1 MRERAHLAGGWVTAG
16 PDGEQFRVTAFV
28 PYGLRTAETA
38 ESGGVAGAADGDAGA
53 EHPQEAHPQEAQ
65 AEAALRG

>member
-38 ESGGVAGAADGDAGA
+38 ESGGAADGDAA
-53 EHPQEAHPQEAQ
+53 AAHPQEAHPQEAQ